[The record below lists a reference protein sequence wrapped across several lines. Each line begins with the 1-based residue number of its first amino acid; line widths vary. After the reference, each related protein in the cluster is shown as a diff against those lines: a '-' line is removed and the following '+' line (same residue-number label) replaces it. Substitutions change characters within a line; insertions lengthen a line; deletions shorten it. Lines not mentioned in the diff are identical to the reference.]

1 MSFSIITDSCANLTN
16 EQVKNYGVEVVSL
29 TYIVK
34 DTEYLGYVEGEE
46 TDYKA
51 FYDLLRSKEAVKTS
65 LVSYERVEAALKEAL
80 DAGKDVLYLAFSS
93 ALSGSCQIVI

>member
-16 EQVKNYGVEVVSL
+16 EQVKNYGVKVVSL
-29 TYIVK
+29 TYIVN

-51 FYDLLRSKEAVKTS
+51 F
-65 LVSYERVEAALKEAL
+65 
-80 DAGKDVLYLAFSS
+80 
-93 ALSGSCQIVI
+93 